1 MNFRNKYERNREF
14 ELDVLDNVDTF
25 VPTLKSDVVKFR
37 TTKELKRWL
46 KETHHNK
53 MSSYIE
59 SLIYADHRKQGIN
72 IYEVKKEYPRMTA
85 DDLDIKK
92 FRKINCH

>member
-14 ELDVLDNVDTF
+14 EIEVLESVQTF
-25 VPTLKSDVVKFR
+25 VPTKKNASVEFRITEQLKAWLKS
-37 TTKELKRWL
+37 TYP
-46 KETHHNK
+46 NGK

-72 IYEVKKEYPRMTA
+72 IYEVKKESPRLTL
-85 DDLDIKK
+85 DELDIKK
-92 FRKINCH
+92 FRR